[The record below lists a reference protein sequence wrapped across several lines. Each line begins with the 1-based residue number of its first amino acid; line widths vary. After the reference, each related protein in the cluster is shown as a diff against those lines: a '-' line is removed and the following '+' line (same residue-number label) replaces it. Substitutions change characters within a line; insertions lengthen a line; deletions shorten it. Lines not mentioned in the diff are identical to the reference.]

1 MTNVPVIHIIICIFL
16 VVYGLHGLIRTRKM
30 DTYYDKVDFARY
42 AVLMIISGAYLSTS
56 LLSVVVVFIGLVIY
70 LYLSRLRYKHEVE
83 DKK

>member
-1 MTNVPVIHIIICIFL
+1 
-16 VVYGLHGLIRTRKM
+16 M